1 MNVKGYLA
9 GCEVANLRVYTGADR
24 TVVRQDYIPKE
35 AYTGE
40 VVRLDSWRGSQCSDH
55 KVASII
61 IKVGNVEELARVAV
75 VEHLDCP
82 ALLGSDL
89 GRALTTELMKMV
101 VAQLEEGDSE
111 TVKESEPVRVTRAQ
125 AKREAAKARE
135 DDIASAQAECE
146 PIPLGEVFD
155 FPDAYFEQDAIVEP
169 IEELSEWPEIGMVDL
184 PLPNIGCSDAVKLAE
199 EQKGDGSL
207 KELWQQGEKGEKG
220 YAFEQGVLVH
230 FTNDGV
236 DDQVMRVVV
245 PVGRRLQ
252 VLQMGHSSSTAGHF
266 GVKKTHSKISRHFV
280 WPKLWSQVKSFVR
293 TCEGCQ
299 LAARQNKARAPLQP
313 LPCVGEPFQKVA
325 FDLVDPLPRTA
336 SGHKYLLTA
345 MCLFTK
351 FPEAIPLKRVD
362 NVTVLD
368 AMMQIFSRYGMPKE
382 LQGSVFTSKLTCLMC
397 KTLR

>member
-1 MNVKGYLA
+1 M
-9 GCEVANLRVYTGADR
+9 
-24 TVVRQDYIPKE
+24 
-35 AYTGE
+35 
-40 VVRLDSWRGSQCSDH
+40 
-55 KVASII
+55 
-61 IKVGNVEELARVAV
+61 AV

-125 AKREAAKARE
+125 DKREAAKARE

-146 PIPLGEVFD
+146 PILLGEVFD
-155 FPDAYFEQDAIVEP
+155 FPDADFEQDAIVEP

-184 PLPNIGCSDAVKLAE
+184 PLPKIGCSDAVKLAE

-325 FDLVDPLPRTA
+325 FDLVGPLPRTA

-368 AMMQIFSRYGMPKE
+368 AMMQMACPKSC
-382 LQGSVFTSKLTCLMC
+382 LQTRALYLPASSLA
-397 KTLR
+397 